1 MNVLVSGSSGLVG
14 SALVP
19 FLTADGHRVTRLVRA
34 RLEAGEVEVYWDPA
48 AGRID
53 AAAIEGL
60 DAVVHLSGENIASG
74 RWTAEK
80 KARIRDSRTKGTRLL
95 AESLAGL
102 AKPPKVFA
110 CASAVGYYG
119 NRGEELLKETSPP
132 GSDFVAEVCRAWES
146 STEPAGGKGIRVVNL
161 RIGVVL
167 SAAGGALA
175 KMLPPFRIGVGGK
188 IGDGKQYMSW
198 IAIDDLVGIISH
210 ALKSDALAG
219 PVNAVTPSPVTNAE
233 FTRTLGRVLRRP
245 TIFPMP
251 AFAARLAF
259 GEMADALLLAS
270 QRVEPAKLL
279 KAGYAFRY
287 PELEPALTHLLHKG

>member
-1 MNVLVSGSSGLVG
+1 MKILVSGSSGLVG

-19 FLTADGHRVTRLVRA
+19 FLTADGHRVIRLVRA
-34 RLEAGEVEVYWDPA
+34 RPEPGKAEVYWDPA

-60 DAVVHLSGENIASG
+60 DAVVHLSGESIASG

-80 KARIRDSRTKGTRLL
+80 KARIRDSRIKVTRLL
-95 AESLAGL
+95 SESLAGL
-102 AKPPKVFA
+102 AKPPKVYV

-119 NRGEELLKETSPP
+119 NRGAELLKETSPP
-132 GSDFVAEVCRAWES
+132 GTDFLAEVCRAWEA
-146 STEPAGGKGIRVVNL
+146 STEPAHGKGIRVVNL
-161 RIGVVL
+161 RTGVVL

-175 KMLPPFRIGVGGK
+175 KMLPPFRMGVGGK

-198 IAIDDLVGIISH
+198 IEMEDLVGIISY

-219 PVNAVTPSPVTNAE
+219 LVNAVTPNPVTNAE

-287 PELEPALTHLLHKG
+287 PELDSALRHLLVKS

>member
-1 MNVLVSGSSGLVG
+1 MNILVSGSSGLVG

-19 FLTADGHRVTRLVRA
+19 FLTADGHRVTCLVRA
-34 RLEAGEVEVYWDPA
+34 RPERGKAEVYWDPA

-53 AAAIEGL
+53 AGAIEGL
-60 DAVVHLSGENIASG
+60 DAAVHLSGESIASG

-95 AESLAGL
+95 SESLAGL
-102 AKPPKVFA
+102 AKPPKVFD

-119 NRGEELLKETSPP
+119 NRGEELVKETSPP
-132 GSDFVAEVCRAWES
+132 GSDFVAEVCRAWEA
-146 STEPAGGKGIRVVNL
+146 STEPAGRKGIRVVNL
-161 RIGVVL
+161 RIGIVL
-167 SAAGGALA
+167 SPAGGALA
-175 KMLPPFRIGVGGK
+175 KMLTPFRMGVGGK

-198 IAIDDLVGIISH
+198 VAMDDLVGIISH
-210 ALKSDALAG
+210 ALKTDALAG
-219 PVNAVTPSPVTNAE
+219 PVNAVTPNPVTNAE

-279 KAGYAFRY
+279 KAGYAFHFV
-287 PELEPALTHLLHKG
+287 ELEPALRHLLGKT

>member
-1 MNVLVSGSSGLVG
+1 MNILVSGSHGLVG

-19 FLTADGHRVTRLVRA
+19 FLTEGGHRVTRLVRA
-34 RLEAGEVEVYWDPA
+34 IPRAEKGEINWDPEAGK
-48 AGRID
+48 ID
-53 AAAIEGL
+53 AASLEGL
-60 DAVVHLSGENIASG
+60 DAVVHLSGESIASG

-95 AESLAGL
+95 SESLAGL
-102 AKPPKVFA
+102 AKPPKVFV

-119 NRGEELLKETSPP
+119 NRGAELLRETSPP
-132 GSDFVAEVCRAWES
+132 GSDFVAEVCRAWEA
-146 STEPAGGKGIRVVNL
+146 STEPAGGKGIRLVNL
-161 RIGVVL
+161 RIGIVL

-175 KMLPPFRIGVGGK
+175 KMLPPFRMGVGGK

-210 ALKSDALAG
+210 ALRSDALAG
-219 PVNAVTPSPVTNAE
+219 PVNAVTPNPVTNAE

-270 QRVEPAKLL
+270 ARVEPAKLL
-279 KAGYAFRY
+279 ASGYGFRFQ
-287 PELEPALTHLLHKG
+287 ELEPALRHLLG